1 MNEIQAQPGS
11 DSDLEPSSQK
21 SLEGKTIF
29 QLDDDPHQGIL
40 IGRYLKDAG
49 CHFRA
54 VQTAEALWG
63 LLERETCDLL
73 ILDVMMPGLDG
84 WALFDQI
91 RSGNEYAD
99 LPVLF
104 VTCVVD
110 RDQEA
115 QTCDSSQRC
124 VTLAKPVD
132 KDRLQRAA
140 AQLLEA

>member
-1 MNEIQAQPGS
+1 MKEIQARPGS
-11 DSDLEPSSQK
+11 DSDLEPSSRK
-21 SLEGKTIF
+21 SLESKTIF
-29 QLDDDPHQGIL
+29 QLDDDLHEAIL
-40 IGRYLKDAG
+40 VERYLKDAG

-54 VQTAEALWG
+54 VQTAEALWE

-91 RSGNEYAD
+91 RSTNEYAN

-115 QTCDSSQRC
+115 QTRDSSHRC

-132 KDRLQRAA
+132 KNRLQQAA